1 MKKLNYKAPDS
12 GLKILGLFLPAPEAE
27 SIAGDYNE
35 LYEDLRQHKGKIYCL
50 LWYWFQIFRSIF
62 SYLTISFNWSKI
74 MYRNYLKIAFRNI
87 KNHKGYSF
95 INISG
100 LAIGIA
106 CCTLILLWVQ
116 DELSFDT
123 FHEDGDTLYRV
134 TQETGSV
141 TCAPLAPALK
151 EEVPEVELASRYRPI
166 GKRLIKYQ
174 DQSYSGDKFCLV
186 DADFF
191 KMFSFPLISGDPETM
206 FDDPFSLILTEE
218 TAEKY
223 FGDEDPMGKILK
235 VENRFNFTV
244 KGIIQ
249 NVPRN
254 SHMQF
259 DILVRFD
266 FISDLWGENINN
278 WGSNSHITYIRLQ
291 ENSDPETAISN
302 INDTYLRHLPEA
314 SNRLRLFSVN
324 DIYLSKMP
332 QWIDVEPGS
341 YTYVLIFSIIA
352 LFILLIACINFM
364 NLSTAR
370 SIRRAKEAGVR
381 KVVGARKSDLIK
393 QFYGESIISTLFAFI
408 LAFLLISA
416 AMPVFNNLSGK
427 VLGINSLM
435 NFYVVAGI
443 FLIAFFTGIL
453 SGSYPAVYLSSFKP
467 INVLKSTA
475 LGSLTGKSHLRKIL
489 VTVQFI
495 LTIFLII
502 GTTVI
507 YKQMDY
513 IKNRELGYDR
523 ENIICMP
530 ATSSLLRQI
539 SAAGQ
544 ELVKNPD
551 ILNISISATL
561 PGIRETTTSKITWNG
576 KNPDETIRFES
587 IIADL
592 EFQKTFNLKI
602 IEGRYFSREHPSE
615 FRSGVVVNE
624 TAVKAMGI
632 VDESPIGKEM
642 SNLPGYSSFHTE
654 KVKII
659 GVVKDF
665 HSRSFH
671 HEISPLII
679 MFSPYSN
686 DNLSIR
692 IREGKTA
699 EALMFLDDIWKRFVP
714 DYPFEYRFF
723 DDRLNDLYSAEQRMG
738 KLFNYFSI
746 LAIFI
751 SCLGLLGLV
760 SFITQQ
766 RTKEIGI
773 RKTFGASVSGILIL
787 ISKEFIILI
796 GIAVV
801 IAAPISYYV
810 TNKWLERFAFRTDLA
825 IWIFLAAGFITLV
838 IASLTVSLQAFRAA
852 QTRPVD
858 SLRYE

>member
-1 MKKLNYKAPDS
+1 MKKLNTKAPES

-27 SIAGDYNE
+27 SIAGDYDE
-35 LYEDLRQHKGKIYCL
+35 LYEDLRLKRGKIYCL
-50 LWYWFQIFRSIF
+50 IWYWSQIFKSVF
-62 SYLTISFNWSKI
+62 SYLTVSFNWGKI
-74 MYRNYLKIAFRNI
+74 MYRNYLKIALRNI

-106 CCTLILLWVQ
+106 CCTLILLWVL

-123 FHEDGDTLYRV
+123 FHENADTLYRV
-134 TQETGSV
+134 TQENGSV

-151 EEVPEVELASRYRPI
+151 EEIPEVVLSTRYRPI
-166 GKRLIKYQ
+166 GSRLIKNGET
-174 DQSYSGDKFCLV
+174 SFSGDRFCLV
-186 DADFF
+186 DADYFE
-191 KMFSFPLISGDPETM
+191 MFTFPLVSGDPGTI
-206 FDDPFSLILTEE
+206 FDDPFSIVLTKE

-223 FGDEDPMGKILK
+223 FGDEDPIGKVLQ
-235 VENRFNFTV
+235 VENRFSFTV

-249 NVPRN
+249 NVSRN

-259 DILVRFD
+259 DILTRFD
-266 FISDLWGENINN
+266 FINKLWGEDLNA
-278 WGSNSHITYIRLQ
+278 WGSNSHLTYIQLQ
-291 ENSDPETAISN
+291 ENSDPETALSN

-314 SNRLRLFSVN
+314 TNKLKLYPVTE
-324 DIYLSKMP
+324 IYLSKMS

-370 SIRRAKEAGVR
+370 SIKRAKEAGVR

-393 QFYGESIISTLFAFI
+393 QFYGESIISTLFAFV
-408 LAFLLISA
+408 LAFVIIFTAIPL
-416 AMPVFNNLSGK
+416 FNNLSGK
-427 VLGINSLM
+427 SLGAASLG
-435 NFYVVAGI
+435 NFYVIAGL
-443 FLIAFFTGIL
+443 FTIAIFTGVL

-467 INVLKSTA
+467 INVLKTST
-475 LGSLTGKSHLRKIL
+475 LGSIAGKSHLRKIL
-489 VTVQFI
+489 VTIQFV
-495 LTIFLII
+495 LTIFLIT

-507 YKQMDY
+507 YRQMDY
-513 IKNRELGYDR
+513 INNRELGYDR
-523 ENIICMP
+523 ENIILMP
-530 ATSSLLRQI
+530 ATNSLLRQI

-551 ILNISISATL
+551 ILSISISATV
-561 PGIRETTTSKITWNG
+561 PGFRETTTSKITWEG

-602 IEGRYFSREHPSE
+602 IEGRYFSRDHRSE

-624 TAVKAMGI
+624 AAVKAMGI
-632 VDESPIGKEM
+632 VGESPIGKEI
-642 SNLPGYSSFHTE
+642 SKLPGYSSFHTD

-679 MFSPYSN
+679 LFSPYAN

-699 EALMFLDDIWKRFVP
+699 ETLVFLDDIWKRFVP

-723 DDRLNDLYSAEQRMG
+723 DERLNDLYNAEQRMG

-751 SCLGLLGLV
+751 SCLGLLGLA

-773 RKTFGASVSGILIL
+773 RKTFGASISGILVL
-787 ISKEFIILI
+787 ISKEFIFLI

-801 IAAPISYYV
+801 IAVPISYYV
-810 TNKWLERFAFRTDLA
+810 TGKWLERFAFRTDLA
-825 IWIFLAAGFITLV
+825 LWIFIAAGFITLV
-838 IASLTVSLQAFRAA
+838 IAFLTISLQAFRAA
-852 QTRPVD
+852 QAKPVD